1 MCRCDFK
8 PGEKL
13 NSELRTEQ
21 NKNLPERWNSRSICT
36 WATNNNK
43 KKARRELS
51 ESHRCG
57 RREIYFSQKKNDLKL
72 NGKSCAQTRW
82 RESELRERERQVLP
96 EWKIP
101 LEKSEN
107 TPARAQDSL
116 SHASFTMEQESVLF
130 SLFVGW
136 LGKCYVSSRRGI
148 FPPAELFLQFLS
160 FLCHWVSQLL
170 WRKLFPWRICLLFTP
185 HTFSARVRANQ
196 SISFFKHEKS
206 LHCTRKTN
214 CI

>member
-72 NGKSCAQTRW
+72 NGKSCAPTRW
-82 RESELRERERQVLP
+82 RESELRERESDKFCRNGKSR
-96 EWKIP
+96 WKSRKMRRRA
-101 LEKSEN
+101 LE
-107 TPARAQDSL
+107 TL
-116 SHASFTMEQESVLF
+116 SRASFTMEQESVLF
-130 SLFVGW
+130 SL
-136 LGKCYVSSRRGI
+136 
-148 FPPAELFLQFLS
+148 LS
-160 FLCHWVSQLL
+160 ADLESVM
-170 WRKLFPWRICLLFTP
+170 
-185 HTFSARVRANQ
+185 
-196 SISFFKHEKS
+196 
-206 LHCTRKTN
+206 
-214 CI
+214 